1 MNTNFKLRDMKT
13 FVQVL
18 MLVCLFVLTLGMLS
32 DPKTDLFLLGM
43 GYVLSSGILLVSI
56 LEKK

>member
-1 MNTNFKLRDMKT
+1 MEKL
-13 FVQVL
+13 VQIL
-18 MLVCLFVLTLGMLS
+18 MLVCLFVLTLGMLEN
-32 DPKTDLFLLGM
+32 PKTDLFLLGM